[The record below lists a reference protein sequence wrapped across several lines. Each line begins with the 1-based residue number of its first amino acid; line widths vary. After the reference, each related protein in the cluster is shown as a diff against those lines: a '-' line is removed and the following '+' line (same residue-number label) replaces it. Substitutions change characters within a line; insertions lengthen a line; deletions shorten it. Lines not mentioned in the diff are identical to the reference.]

1 LPAPE
6 GVQSYLDYLAPTR
19 PEAAKANAKDF
30 VDLSFVQDVR
40 ASGLIQQ
47 LYGR

>member
-1 LPAPE
+1 LPE

-30 VDLSFVQDVR
+30 VDLSFVQEVQT
-40 ASGLIQQ
+40 AGFIQQ